1 MEDREMNR
9 KNLILLPILICYF
22 SFLFLDL
29 YGSVRMSM
37 YSNILK
43 YVSVLFCLA
52 NALLT
57 GKDAFEKKDAA
68 LLKAAML
75 LTIAADLFLLF
86 TGYYF
91 LGISIF
97 CLVQII
103 YISRH
108 SRYSKAHTKIYSAAG
123 AAFMAVSFISV
134 VLSGINQQTIVIAG
148 CLYAFLTVCSLH
160 TAYGAVK
167 SNLYPKKTVVQIN
180 AGLWL
185 LLLCDISILL
195 KIAIPSIPLLGFLAW
210 LFYLPSQVLLS
221 FSARK

>member
-75 LTIAADLFLLF
+75 LTIAADLFCFSPVTTFWGFQSSALSRL
-86 TGYYF
+86 
-91 LGISIF
+91 SI
-97 CLVQII
+97 
-103 YISRH
+103 
-108 SRYSKAHTKIYSAAG
+108 
-123 AAFMAVSFISV
+123 
-134 VLSGINQQTIVIAG
+134 
-148 CLYAFLTVCSLH
+148 
-160 TAYGAVK
+160 
-167 SNLYPKKTVVQIN
+167 
-180 AGLWL
+180 
-185 LLLCDISILL
+185 
-195 KIAIPSIPLLGFLAW
+195 
-210 LFYLPSQVLLS
+210 
-221 FSARK
+221 

>member
-1 MEDREMNR
+1 MNR

-29 YGSVRMSM
+29 FGSGRFSTC
-37 YSNILK
+37 SDILK
-43 YVSVLFCLA
+43 YVSVLLCLA
-52 NALLT
+52 NALMT

-68 LLKAAML
+68 FLQAAML
-75 LTIAADLFLLF
+75 VTIAADLFLLF

-103 YISRH
+103 YIARH
-108 SRYSKAHTKIYSAAG
+108 SRYSKVHTKIYIAG
-123 AAFMAVSFISV
+123 GSAFMAVSFFAVAI
-134 VLSGINQQTIVIAG
+134 SGINQRAIVLAG

-160 TAYGAVK
+160 TAFCTVK
-167 SNLYPKKTVVQIN
+167 SNLYPKKAVAQIN

-185 LLLCDISILL
+185 LLLCDISLFL
-195 KIAIPSIPLLGFLAW
+195 KIVIPFVPFLGFFAW
-210 LFYLPSQVLLS
+210 FFYMPSQVLLS
-221 FSARK
+221 LSARK